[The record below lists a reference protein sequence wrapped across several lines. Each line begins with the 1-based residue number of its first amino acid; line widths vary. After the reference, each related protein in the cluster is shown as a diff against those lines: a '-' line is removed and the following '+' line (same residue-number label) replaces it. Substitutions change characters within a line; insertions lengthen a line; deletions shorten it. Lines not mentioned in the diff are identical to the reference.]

1 MKRDIAIIGIS
12 CRFPDASTL
21 EGLYDNMR
29 MGRDSLKEISLSRL
43 KGTTLPESGSYR
55 VCGYLEDIDKFD
67 YSFFNISPGEAQTM
81 DPHQR
86 LLLEVVYET
95 FENAGYNIGEFSG
108 SNTSVYV
115 SDSNLEYYHHADDF
129 VPTLKT
135 GNVKAFLGSRISRQ
149 FNFTGNVSM
158 IDTSCSSSLVAVHL
172 ACNELI
178 LGDSDYGLVCG
189 VNLDLFPYK
198 ESEGSLDLDSPDG
211 KSRPF
216 TTEANGMSF
225 GEAVISILLKPL
237 EKAQRS
243 GDHIHGVIKGSA
255 INNNGDRSASLTA
268 PDSVTQAEVIKRAWI
283 KAGVI
288 PEDIGY
294 IEAHGS
300 GTQLGDSIE
309 VGGLDS
315 AISSFTS
322 KKNLCPIS
330 TIKSN
335 LGHCRGAAGLA
346 GMVRAILSIQHKE
359 LFPTVHFSQG
369 SSLIDFDN
377 SSVYVTE
384 TLKPWEVETGK
395 RRYAGVSSI
404 GLSGVNCHLVLAEP
418 PEMPETEEVSRKELV
433 TISSKTPSGLR
444 RNKEELGE
452 YLKRHVNSLQDIS
465 YTLGVG
471 RQHHKHRYSFI
482 CKDVSDLLEDIISG
496 DEQTDPVSV
505 SGRGMDRL
513 IMVFMDRVDVTLQDI
528 GQYVVFYEAFNSAYC
543 NCERNYK
550 GDTGSAIFTGF
561 AFQYSLY
568 KLLEVSGIMIKD
580 VLGLGIGRLLA
591 GVISGEYSLSEGL
604 ERLLSYEEEPLEDL
618 GLRIGSMIGR
628 ETSKDQV
635 GFVLAGADPIVLS
648 MFEAHDH
655 GRNYYTY
662 RLGSG
667 FTDDMLLR
675 FMQWCYDRGYHLDW
689 DLFYKDRGGR
699 RVALPVYQFEKT
711 RCWIRESPKVNLS
724 INGSDSSSVRGVLLR
739 GGGNEILHRI
749 AEIWSEV
756 LEIKEFSLGD
766 DFFELGGNSLKA
778 TTVIHQ
784 LNSDFGILL
793 DFEDIFE
800 YPTLQGLGDYISCQY
815 STTDRVK
822 SYWQDVLKLSDIGID
837 DNFFEL
843 GGHSLIAN
851 QIINR
856 LIGEYNIVLSFED
869 FFRYPT
875 VRSLSAY
882 VESLQLAEDGGVE
895 AIPVIESQDYYELS
909 VFQKRLW
916 LLSQFREASVAY
928 NQAEVFEISGF
939 LDRAAFESSFRDL
952 VSRHDSLRTIFTVLS
967 GVPKQRVQPVDSL
980 GFTILY
986 IDLRGV
992 SSQEEKVAGMISEE
1006 SHTPFD
1012 LAGGPLVRCKLLQTG
1027 EKSYIFLFTTHHII
1041 SDGWSMGVMVREISS
1056 LYTSYKEGSEGSLPL
1071 LRTQYKDYTGWL
1083 NKRFAGDTLSSLR
1096 AYWLT
1101 VFSGPLPLLSLPL
1114 DYKRPLVKTYEG
1126 RRVSFELDRNTAR
1139 MLNKKSQAQGVSL
1152 FMILL
1157 GTIKVLLYRYTGQE
1171 DIILGVPVA
1180 GRGHK
1185 DLEDQIGFYVNTL
1198 AIRTRFSGE
1207 DSFTALLEKVK
1218 EATLGAYR
1226 HQIYPFDWLIQDL
1239 NLDRDLSRSPL
1250 FDVAVTF
1257 NNTEINNIEH
1267 VTMPGLTVKEYDTE
1281 VSNSKFD
1288 LLINIKEFNDK
1299 LFFDLDYNT
1308 DLFKESS
1315 ITLFFA
1321 HYVNLVH
1328 SIIKNSDISLSEL
1341 EYLSTK
1347 EKNALLRDFNRTEKD
1362 YPKNK
1367 TIHELFEVQ
1376 CLKTPNALAIITGN
1390 RSLTYKQLN
1399 ERANQLAHNLRDN
1412 YNVVPDE
1419 LICLMLEERSTILI
1433 SCILGILKAGAAYL
1447 PIDSRLPISRKK
1459 LLLEDSGAKI
1469 LITQQS
1475 ILFKNKDIKKIK
1487 TLEKVLVTEKSNI
1500 YSDNASNPTSINT
1513 SKDLC
1518 YLIYTSGTTGKPK
1531 GVMVEHQGVVN
1542 YATWAANQYVK
1553 EEKNNFAFF
1562 TSISFDLT
1570 ITSIFTPLITGNAI
1584 VVYAD
1589 YNQAFLLEKILDDN
1603 KAAVI
1608 KLTPSHLKLIRDKK
1622 IKFSNVK
1629 RFIVGGEEFETSLA
1643 KEISDNFDDNIEI
1656 FNEYGPTE
1664 AVVGCMIYKF
1674 SPTTD
1679 NNISIPIGRP
1689 INNVQIYL
1697 LDEYYHPVPQGV
1709 IGDLYIAGDGLARG
1723 YLNDNHLT
1731 REKFVANPFVK
1742 GGKMYKTGDLGRFLP
1757 DGNIELT
1764 GRKDNQVKIRGHRI
1778 ELGEIES
1785 VIMSHES
1792 IAECVVDIIEDS
1804 KKVSYQNY
1812 ESQSCTQC
1820 GLSSDY
1826 PDITFD
1832 SDGLCD
1838 KCSSFNFYKN
1848 KAQVYFK
1855 SIGLLYEIFEN
1866 AKASKTSEYDCLMLL
1881 SGGKDSTF
1889 VLYQLVR
1896 EMKLN
1901 VLAFSFDNGF
1911 ISEEA
1916 KANIRRVTDEL
1927 RVKLMWGSTSHMNEI
1942 FVDSLK
1948 RYSNVCNG
1956 CYKTIYTLAFQVAY
1970 EKKIKFIVT
1979 GLSRG
1984 QLFETRLNELYD
1996 SQIFDPDEIDKIVL
2010 DARKIYHTVDDAV
2023 SKHLSVGI
2031 FKDDKIFEKV
2041 ELIDYYRYSDVKL
2054 EEMYA
2059 YLDKHAPWVRPADT
2073 GRSTNCLINDLGIYI
2088 HKKEQGFHNYALPY
2102 SWDVRMGHKTREEAV
2117 DELDDEIDVKKVK
2130 AMLNEIGYD
2139 EDYKS
2144 KEKVEKHLAAY
2155 LVSKNPVT
2163 VKNLRNYLSK
2173 RLPDYMI
2180 PLEFLSIDDIPLTVN
2195 GKVDRIGLRK
2205 LGGKKIKVGSEYVG
2219 ARNDIE
2225 ERLVNIWQKILP
2237 GNRIGVLDNFF
2248 DLGGHSISA
2257 LRMVVQVLKDLGV
2270 EINIRDVFSVPT
2282 IGGLST
2288 LISNLKPSEYVS
2300 IGIMEDQEYYG
2311 MSHGQRRLWVIEQF
2325 GEDHIAYNMP
2335 AVYQME
2341 GYLDEASLTKSFA
2354 SLIERHEILRTSFI
2368 TVDGVPR
2375 QKVNSYEESGFA
2387 IERIDI
2393 QDFEDKLERLDSII
2407 NAEISSPFDLG
2418 AGSMLRVKLIK
2429 VERSSYIL
2437 VSHMHH
2443 IVSDAWSVDVLI
2455 NDIVSYYNGY
2465 LFDKSYSLPSLEI
2478 QYKDY
2483 SRWQSKQL
2491 FGAGLNSDKTY
2502 WLDQLSGLLPVLSLS
2517 TDYVRPQVKTFKGA
2531 AVPFRL
2537 SKALVSGLE
2546 GLGQVHGSSLFMVLM
2561 ASLKALLYR
2570 YTGQGDIIIGTPV
2583 AGRDHLDLEGQI
2595 GFYINTLALR
2605 TGFSGSDTFEDL
2617 LQKVKE
2623 VTLDGY
2629 EHQGYPF
2636 DQLVEELDLERD
2648 SSHSAVFDIM
2658 LVFQNADIGE
2668 RGLESMDGLQVRS
2681 YPIKTQVSKFDITLN
2696 LWESE
2701 DGGLSGSVQYNTDL
2715 YKSGTIERFIGHY
2728 NNLLSSVLLDSR
2740 VVIGKINYI
2749 GEAERDSLLYGF
2761 NTTRCLYPMEKTL
2774 PCLFEAQVITHPDA
2788 LAVVYEGISL
2798 TYKELNARSNQL
2810 ASYLRT
2816 SLKLGKGDYV
2826 GVMLDRSEW
2835 MVISILGILKA
2846 GASYVPIDMAYPW
2859 SRVFYLLEETEVKV
2873 LLTDQE
2879 ARDEETTRGIIR
2891 ISPFR
2896 SWAEIGTYPSSDLQL
2911 GVDSGSVAYIMY
2923 TSGTTGRPKGVMVSH
2938 KNILRLV
2945 KSPNYVSLKA
2955 GTRLL
2960 QTGALSFDAT
2970 TFEIWG
2976 ILLNGGELHLLPH
2989 AKLMDVPSLK
2999 KKISET
3005 GIDIMW
3011 ITSSWFNQLVD
3022 SDVSL
3027 FSDLGQ
3033 IIVGGDKLSVS
3044 HIKKLRSSEK
3054 SLGIINAYG
3063 PTENTTFST
3072 YYPIG
3077 MVEADDSIPIGKPI
3091 SNSTVYILDS
3101 DRQLVPIGV
3110 DGEIYVGGDGVALG
3124 YWKRDELTADC
3135 FIKSPYAEG
3144 GLLYRTGDLGCWLPD
3159 GNVAFKGRIDNQV
3172 KVRGYRVE
3180 PTEVAQILKEHSHVS
3195 DSMVIAHK
3203 DPSGDTQLL
3212 AYIVSDGTLD
3222 SAHMNSYLMDHLPS
3236 YMLPSF
3242 YIFLTEFPLTVNG
3255 KVDRSSLPVPGSYS
3269 LTEGTTYVAPVTVLD
3284 QKLCSLWEEVL
3295 QRSPIG
3301 IRDSFFDHGGHSL
3314 KALQI
3319 ISRINKAFGSALSI
3333 KDIFMHPSV
3342 EGLSTQ
3348 LKAVG
3353 GEASY
3358 EAIAG
3363 IEEQFYYDVSSSQR
3377 RLWILSLFTGNETAY
3392 NITDSYVFEG
3402 ILDPEA
3408 LASSFESLLARHEIL
3423 RTTFIDVGG
3432 DPKQRVHA
3440 IGKRC
3445 LDYDYIDM
3453 KGSGS
3458 DAVRLKIESLSGMGF
3473 DLQEGPL
3480 LRLRL
3485 LQLEECKHI
3494 FVLSMHHIISDAW
3507 SMGVLVREVITL
3519 YNAYKQGDCNPLS
3532 ALRLQ
3537 YKDYSVWENT
3547 RLRSGGLAAQKQYWL
3562 SELSGSLPVLEI
3574 PGENVR
3580 PSVKT
3585 YKGNTLGF
3593 VLDPHVTA
3601 AIINLSQ
3608 IEQTSIFIILL
3619 TTVKMLLHRYSQQDD
3634 IIVGTTVA
3642 GRDHI
3647 ALEDQ
3652 IGFYV
3657 NTLALRTR
3665 YSEGESFISLL
3676 GKVKAT
3682 MLEVYSHQQYPFDR
3696 LVEDLQLSRDMSR
3709 SALFDVLVEM
3719 LNTESGVASGEQLEG
3734 LEVRRYDIDQTISK
3748 YDISFRFSE
3757 SMEGIH
3763 VSIEYNSDL
3772 YTEERIGYM
3781 AEHYRLLVSGVLEDV
3796 GVRIKSFPLLSLGE
3810 LQMLTGYNDS
3820 YIGYDTDE
3828 TLLELFKRQ
3837 VLRNP
3842 SGIALSYKDRMLSYE
3857 QLDDQSGQLSAY
3869 LISQYDI
3876 GREDIVG
3883 IMLSKSEQMVVSLL
3897 GVMKCGGS
3905 FLAIDSSY
3913 PSGRISYMLSDS
3925 SVKLLITESD
3935 YLYSVGS
3942 YYQGSLLSLDI
3953 ELPLILEE
3961 EQSGEVDQP
3970 WDSLAYVMY
3979 TSGST
3984 GDPKGVGIEV
3994 GNLTNYI
4001 RWANG
4006 YYFGDE
4012 GGYPF
4017 ALFTSLSFD
4026 LTLTSLFSTL
4036 LRGDIVHIYEDSVST
4051 GDVLRDIFSNPG
4063 LIRAVKLTPS
4073 HIKVLDRLGLSQTH
4087 ISEVIVG
4094 GEELTVD
4101 QVRVLRELNPEVNI
4115 YNEYGP
4121 TEATIGCTVKKIDA
4135 EDALIS
4141 IGSPIGNTQI
4151 YILSD
4156 EKALQPLGVSGEIY
4170 VGGSGV
4176 GRGYLNRVGL
4186 TNLCFIEDKIN
4197 GSGRLYKTGDIGRW
4211 QLNGEIVYM
4220 GRKDEQVKIHGYRIE
4235 TGEVESVLLQHP
4247 LVSSAIVVSK
4257 ELQGEKTLVAY
4268 IVSAEELSGQQMKT
4282 WLGSY
4287 LPAYMLPAY
4296 YVQIAAVPLTGS
4308 GKTAKGLLPD
4318 PLVGVQGS
4326 GVAYLGA
4333 RTRLESRL
4341 VEIWK
4346 GVLGL
4351 ERVGIRD
4358 NFFDLGGDSL
4368 KLVSLNQ
4375 QICEQFQ
4382 SNITITDLFKY
4393 TTVEMIGSYLEGEK
4407 RTTFE
4412 QGIEV

>member
-1257 NNTEINNIEH
+1257 NNTEINNIGH

-1288 LLINIKEFNDK
+1288 LSINIKEFNDK

-1308 DLFKESS
+1308 DLFKRER
-1315 ITLFFA
+1315 IERFID
-1321 HYVNLVH
+1321 HYKGIVRAVLKDLDQPVCG
-1328 SIIKNSDISLSEL
+1328 IDYLGDTEL
-1341 EYLSTK
+1341 EDLTV
-1347 EKNALLRDFNRTEKD
+1347 NFNNTRVSFPADKS
-1362 YPKNK
+1362 
-1367 TIHELFEVQ
+1367 IQELFESQVFR
-1376 CLKTPNALAIITGN
+1376 TPDAIAVCYGEQYL
-1390 RSLTYKQLN
+1390 SYGELN
-1399 ERANQLAHNLRDN
+1399 ERSNQLGAHLRESCGVGCED
-1412 YNVVPDE
+1412 
-1419 LICLMLEERSTILI
+1419 LIGIMLDKSEKLMVG
-1433 SCILGILKAGAAYL
+1433 ILGILKSGGAYL
-1447 PIDSRLPISRKK
+1447 PIDPGYPKDRKAYMIS
-1459 LLLEDSGAKI
+1459 DSN
-1469 LITQQS
+1469 L
-1475 ILFKNKDIKKIK
+1475 
-1487 TLEKVLVTEKSNI
+1487 KVLLTEGR
-1500 YSDNASNPTSINT
+1500 Y
-1513 SKDLC
+1513 SKDLDFRLMVDIDSEEI
-1518 YLIYTSGTTGKPK
+1518 YANEAEDLVINNYSSIHNYSSDLIYVIYTSGTTGHPK
-1531 GVMVEHQGVVN
+1531 GVQVEHRSVVN
-1542 YATWAANQYVK
+1542 LSTWLSELIYKKHDGPFTALLTASVSFDASVQQLFPPLLNGGKLVVLP
-1553 EEKNNFAFF
+1553 EEKKKDPDIY
-1562 TSISFDLT
+1562 ISELVKHQVEVID
-1570 ITSIFTPLITGNAI
+1570 ITPSYLSVVLLAMKGRNEKLNIKYTLVGGEVLGEKLFKDYVACLPNSELINVYGITEATVNSTFELVQGERASKWGIGKPLGNTRL
-1584 VVYAD
+1584 Y
-1589 YNQAFLLEKILDDN
+1589 ILDDYGQ
-1603 KAAVI
+1603 
-1608 KLTPSHLKLIRDKK
+1608 
-1622 IKFSNVK
+1622 
-1629 RFIVGGEEFETSLA
+1629 IV
-1643 KEISDNFDDNIEI
+1643 
-1656 FNEYGPTE
+1656 
-1664 AVVGCMIYKF
+1664 
-1674 SPTTD
+1674 
-1679 NNISIPIGRP
+1679 PI
-1689 INNVQIYL
+1689 
-1697 LDEYYHPVPQGV
+1697 GV
-1709 IGDLYIAGDGLARG
+1709 IGELYIGGAGVGRG
-1723 YLNDNHLT
+1723 YLNRVGLT
-1731 REKFVANPFVK
+1731 YEKFKPNK
-1742 GGKMYKTGDLGRFLP
+1742 YSEGELLYRTGDLCCWLS
-1757 DGNIELT
+1757 DGNIEFV
-1764 GRKDNQVKIRGHRI
+1764 GRKDTQVKIRGYRI
-1778 ELGEIES
+1778 ELGEIENS
-1785 VIMSHES
+1785 LLKYSGIEEALVVVQEGSNDEEYLVGYYVS
-1792 IAECVVDIIEDS
+1792 ISEL
-1804 KKVSYQNY
+1804 KVS
-1812 ESQSCTQC
+1812 
-1820 GLSSDY
+1820 
-1826 PDITFD
+1826 
-1832 SDGLCD
+1832 
-1838 KCSSFNFYKN
+1838 
-1848 KAQVYFK
+1848 
-1855 SIGLLYEIFEN
+1855 EIR
-1866 AKASKTSEYDCLMLL
+1866 T
-1881 SGGKDSTF
+1881 
-1889 VLYQLVR
+1889 
-1896 EMKLN
+1896 
-1901 VLAFSFDNGF
+1901 
-1911 ISEEA
+1911 
-1916 KANIRRVTDEL
+1916 
-1927 RVKLMWGSTSHMNEI
+1927 
-1942 FVDSLK
+1942 
-1948 RYSNVCNG
+1948 
-1956 CYKTIYTLAFQVAY
+1956 
-1970 EKKIKFIVT
+1970 
-1979 GLSRG
+1979 
-1984 QLFETRLNELYD
+1984 
-1996 SQIFDPDEIDKIVL
+1996 
-2010 DARKIYHTVDDAV
+2010 
-2023 SKHLSVGI
+2023 
-2031 FKDDKIFEKV
+2031 
-2041 ELIDYYRYSDVKL
+2041 
-2054 EEMYA
+2054 
-2059 YLDKHAPWVRPADT
+2059 
-2073 GRSTNCLINDLGIYI
+2073 
-2088 HKKEQGFHNYALPY
+2088 
-2102 SWDVRMGHKTREEAV
+2102 
-2117 DELDDEIDVKKVK
+2117 
-2130 AMLNEIGYD
+2130 
-2139 EDYKS
+2139 
-2144 KEKVEKHLAAY
+2144 
-2155 LVSKNPVT
+2155 
-2163 VKNLRNYLSK
+2163 YLSEQ
-2173 RLPDYMI
+2173 LPDYMI
-2180 PLEFLSIDDIPLTVN
+2180 PVRFMEIDDIPLTVN
-2195 GKVDRIGLRK
+2195 GKVDYGALPDPT
-2205 LGGKKIKVGSEYVG
+2205 KKTADINEYVG

-2282 IGGLST
+2282 IEGLST

-2429 VERSSYIL
+2429 IERSSYIL

-3757 SMEGIH
+3757 STEGIH

-4121 TEATIGCTVKKIDA
+4121 TETTIGCTVKKIDA